1 MVPSFRRS
9 LVAVALVLLFT
20 ACSGPATRPDPVSPP
35 ATETEKAEGADKA
48 VPAAKKLVIAA
59 DVDKRLAQFAPT
71 DVDFD
76 EKLIKPAYRK
86 VLVKL
91 VQAAKILDDI
101 YLDQVSPD
109 NRALRAKLVAQK
121 APQVALDYFDLMYGP
136 WDRLEG
142 DKPFVGS
149 GHKPHSAGFY
159 PADLTK
165 EQLEAW
171 IKAHPDQEKAFRG
184 YFTVIRRQGDKLV
197 AVPYSEAYKARLA
210 KAAKLLR
217 EAAKLSPHKALSK
230 YLELRAAA
238 FASNDYF
245 DSDMAWMD
253 LGDSPLEVVVGPY
266 EVYEDRLMGYKA
278 AFEAFINLRDPVYS
292 ARLQKLA
299 KYNTQVERNL
309 PLPKKYFTK
318 RGTASPISV
327 VIELFTA
334 GDTRAG
340 VQTAAFNL
348 PNDERVRTKKG
359 SKKVMLKNVTEAKF
373 NKVLVP
379 IAKRIVDEKLIS
391 SIDFDTYFT
400 DILLHEMAHGMG
412 PGQITVGG
420 KKTTVNRALKE
431 LYPHIE
437 ECKADITGL
446 VNGVYLIKKRALP
459 KAMAKKLPATYLAG
473 VFRATRFGTEE
484 AHGKAVLVAFNYLRK
499 GGAFTY
505 DAKTKRFSVDYT
517 KFDKVVRALAG
528 ELLMLQ
534 AKGSYADAKK
544 LIETYGKVSPEMK
557 QALASLKGV
566 VPVDIR
572 PNYTILTKMKSW

>member
-1 MVPSFRRS
+1 MVSS
-9 LVAVALVLLFT
+9 LRWTAAAAALLLT
-20 ACSGPATRPDPVSPP
+20 ACSGPATKPDPTQPP
-35 ATETEKAEGADKA
+35 TATEPAAGAEKA
-48 VPAAKKLVIAA
+48 VPAVKKLEVAA
-59 DVDKRLAQFAPT
+59 DVDKRLERFAPT

-76 EKLIKPAYRK
+76 EKLVKPAYRK
-86 VLVKL
+86 VLIKL

-101 YLDQVSPD
+101 YLDQVSAE
-109 NRALRAKLVAQK
+109 NRALRARLVAQQ
-121 APQVALDYFDLMYGP
+121 APQAALDYFDVMYGP

-142 DKPFVGS
+142 DKPFIGS
-149 GHKPHSAGFY
+149 AEKPLGAGFY
-159 PADLTK
+159 PEDLTK

-171 IKAHPDQEKAFRG
+171 IKAHPEQEKAFRG
-184 YFTVIRRQGDKLV
+184 YFTVVRRQGDKLA
-197 AVPYSEAYKARLA
+197 AVPYSEAYKARLEQ
-210 KAAKLLR
+210 AAALLR

-238 FASNDYF
+238 FLSNDYF

-278 AFEAFINLRDPVYS
+278 AFEAFINLHDPVYS

-309 PLPKKYFTK
+309 PLPRKYFTK

-359 SKKVMLKNVTEAKF
+359 SKKVMLKNVTQAKF
-373 NKVLVP
+373 NQVLVP
-379 IAKRIVDEKLIS
+379 IAKQIVDEKLIS

-431 LYPHIE
+431 LYPHME
-437 ECKADITGL
+437 ECKADIVGL
-446 VNGVYLIKKRALP
+446 VNGAYLIKKGALP
-459 KAMAKKLPATYLAG
+459 RAMAKKLPATYLAG

-499 GGAFTY
+499 GGAF
-505 DAKTKRFSVDYT
+505 
-517 KFDKVVRALAG
+517 
-528 ELLMLQ
+528 
-534 AKGSYADAKK
+534 
-544 LIETYGKVSPEMK
+544 P
-557 QALASLKGV
+557 
-566 VPVDIR
+566 
-572 PNYTILTKMKSW
+572 